1 MSLTAL
7 SRPFVIA
14 AAILALASP
23 LTGPAA
29 AAPAPAAGLT
39 WEPYSFTLRD
49 KTEFATEKGTFWVR
63 EDRNDP
69 ASRMIPIRFLRF
81 KSTNPHPGAPIVYLA
96 GGPGG
101 AGTDTA
107 KGPRQPVFLAL
118 RAVADVIVLDQ
129 RGTGLSSSIEPCAP
143 GGPFDFA
150 GTVLTEAA
158 YTAEYQTL
166 LAQCLTRW
174 RAAGVAINGYTTV
187 QSAEDIED
195 LRRHLGA
202 PRVSLWGISYG
213 THLAFTFM
221 RAHPGSVDRVA
232 LSSLEGLDQT
242 VKLPAHLDRAL
253 ERIAV
258 AGGHPELIET
268 MRRVHAKFDAEP
280 QTMPLT
286 APDGTTVTFRMDSF
300 ALRLVA
306 SVLPKNPDGI
316 AQLVQLYQALD
327 AGVYAPVAGILY
339 ANFLKDPLTLRGM
352 PEAMD
357 IASGITDARL
367 AQVNAQAPTSLLGRA
382 TNAPMP
388 QLRGA
393 IPGIDLGDGFRREI
407 TSDLPTLIFEG
418 DLDIRTPLEEQAVAA
433 AGLSH
438 KQVIRFRNGGHDLF
452 EAHPDVAAILT
463 AWFSGKPVTQTELVL
478 PAPTAAR

>member
-1 MSLTAL
+1 MSRTAL
-7 SRPFVIA
+7 SRPFLIA
-14 AAILALASP
+14 AAILALA
-23 LTGPAA
+23 GPAA
-29 AAPAPAAGLT
+29 AAPAATPAGLT
-39 WEPYSFTLRD
+39 YEPFTFTLRD
-49 KTEFATEKGTFWVR
+49 KSDFATEKGTFWVR

-101 AGTDTA
+101 SGTETA
-107 KGPRQPVFLAL
+107 RGPRQPVFLAL
-118 RAVADVIVLDQ
+118 RAVADVIVFDQ
-129 RGTGLSSSIEPCAP
+129 RGTGLSTSIEPCTP

-150 GTVLTEAA
+150 GTVMTEAA
-158 YTAEYQTL
+158 YTAEYQAV

-195 LRRHLGA
+195 LRRHLGV
-202 PRVSLWGISYG
+202 PKVSLWGISYG

-242 VKLPAHLDRAL
+242 VKLPAHEDKAL
-253 ERIAV
+253 ERIAI

-268 MRRVHAKFDAEP
+268 MRRVHARFDAEP
-280 QTMPLT
+280 QTMPVT
-286 APDGTTVTFRMDSF
+286 APDGTTVSFRMDSF
-300 ALRLVA
+300 PLR
-306 SVLPKNPDGI
+306 VLATVVPKNPDGI
-316 AQLVQLYQALD
+316 ARLVQLYQALD
-327 AGVYAPVAGILY
+327 AGMYAPVAKILY

-367 AQVNAQAPTSLLGRA
+367 ALVNAQAATSLVGRA

-433 AGLSH
+433 AGLTH

-478 PAPTAAR
+478 PAPTPAP

>member
-1 MSLTAL
+1 MSRTAL
-7 SRPFVIA
+7 SRPFLIA
-14 AAILALASP
+14 AAVLAFAA
-23 LTGPAA
+23 PAA
-29 AAPAPAAGLT
+29 AAPATGLT
-39 WEPYSFTLRD
+39 WEPYTFTLRD
-49 KTEFATEKGTFWVR
+49 KTDFATEKGTFWVR

-107 KGPRQPVFLAL
+107 KGQRQPIFLAL
-118 RAVADVIVLDQ
+118 RAVADVIVFDQ
-129 RGTGLSSSIEPCAP
+129 RGTGLSSTIEPCTP
-143 GGPFDFA
+143 GGPFDFT
-150 GTVLTEAA
+150 GTVLTEAS
-158 YTAEYQTL
+158 YTAEYQSV

-195 LRRHLGA
+195 LRRHLGV
-202 PRVSLWGISYG
+202 PKVSLWGISYG

-242 VKLPAHLDRAL
+242 VKLPAHLDRAM
-253 ERIAV
+253 ERIAA

-280 QTMPLT
+280 QTMPLR

-306 SVLPKNPDGI
+306 SVLPKNPQGI

-327 AGVYAPVAGILY
+327 AGMYEPVAGILY
-339 ANFLKDPLTLRGM
+339 NNFLKDPLTLRGM

-357 IASGITDARL
+357 IASGITDTRL

-418 DLDIRTPLEEQAVAA
+418 DLDIRTPLEEQAVAS
-433 AGLSH
+433 AGLRH

-452 EAHPDVAAILT
+452 EAHPDVTRILT
-463 AWFSGKPVTQTELVL
+463 DWFSGRPVTVTELVL
-478 PAPTAAR
+478 PAPTPAP

>member
-1 MSLTAL
+1 MRL
-7 SRPFVIA
+7 SRRFTA
-14 AAILALASP
+14 ALLACALLA
-23 LTGPAA
+23 PAAGHA
-29 AAPAPAAGLT
+29 AAPAHPAGLS
-39 WEPYSFTLRD
+39 WEPFTFKLKD
-49 KTEFATEKGTFWVR
+49 GSDYATEKGTIWVR

-101 AGTDTA
+101 AGTETA
-107 KGPRQPVFLAL
+107 RGPRQPVFLAL
-118 RAVADVIVLDQ
+118 RAVADVIVFDQ
-129 RGTGLSSSIEPCAP
+129 RGTGLSTSVEPCTP

-150 GTVLTEAA
+150 GTVLTEAT
-158 YTAEYQTL
+158 YTAEYRAV

-195 LRRHLGA
+195 LRRHLGV
-202 PRVSLWGISYG
+202 PKVSLWGISYG

-242 VKLPAHLDRAL
+242 VKLPAHLDRAM
-253 ERIAV
+253 ERIAI

-280 QTMPLT
+280 QTMPLR

-300 ALRLVA
+300 GLRILA
-306 SVLPKNPDGI
+306 GFLPKNPDGI
-316 AQLVQLYQALD
+316 AKLVQLYQALD
-327 AGVYAPVAGILY
+327 AGMYEPVAGILY

-367 AQVNAQAPTSLLGRA
+367 AQVDREAATSLLGRA

-393 IPGIDLGDGFRREI
+393 IPGIDLGDRFRREI
-407 TSDLPTLIFEG
+407 RSDLPTLIFEG
-418 DLDIRTPLEEQAVAA
+418 DLDIRTPLEEQAVAS
-433 AGLSH
+433 AGLRH
-438 KQVIRFRNGGHDLF
+438 KQVILFRNGGHDLF
-452 EAHPDVAAILT
+452 EAHPDVAKILT
-463 AWFSGKPVTQTELVL
+463 DWFSGRPVTVTELVL
-478 PAPTAAR
+478 PAPK